1 MSRGLKKYFSLLL
14 VISLFVTGALP
25 VSAGTENTAPV
36 SWENLSPLP
45 SGNKVMGVT
54 IGANTVVVVG
64 EGGSVGTFSN
74 YTTWAIR
81 NSGVV
86 NDLNDIINIGSGAN
100 AKFVAVGDK
109 GTVITSTDGASWTT
123 QTTGISENIS
133 ENLNAVVYSGSRLVA
148 VGDSGKIITSSDG
161 GVTWAAS
168 TSGVSVNLN
177 AIAYGDSKFV
187 AVGDG
192 GEIINSSDGLAWTP
206 QTSGSTNDLNGISYG
221 GNVFVAA
228 GAAGEI
234 LSAPNALG
242 TWTKGTNSIKS
253 DFNSVSYRNN
263 RFFIAGD
270 AGKLIYSATGTSG
283 WSSSVSVAGAT
294 DNLMKIKATDFGYF
308 IVSSEGSVFFATA
321 STGGTSSWE
330 KFSSPTSSAL
340 KTVTYANN
348 TYITVGTDGLIGTS
362 TDGKVWSK
370 VASGTTNAINGIAYG
385 NSKFVTVGSN
395 GQILTSSNNGTSW
408 TAGTSV
414 DAITLN
420 SIVYGSGLFVAVGN
434 SGKIVVSSDGVNWAR
449 ISDSKTVNHLNAVTY
464 GNGKYVAVGAGGT
477 IVTSSNGAEW
487 KSEDSKTNGK
497 LLNGISYGSGLF
509 VAVGASG
516 TVVISADSSR
526 WSARTI
532 DGQVN
537 LNGVAS
543 GSGVFMAAGDSGNV
557 YYTADPS
564 QTWHPE
570 TTGTTKKLNGI
581 GFIAGQDRFIAVG
594 DPGVMIVS
602 YPVLNIP
609 RVISQSP
616 ENAEKDIPT
625 DAELVLTFNQKV
637 TAASGNINIY
647 KASDLS
653 APVETIPVDDSI
665 RVTVQNNTVTVNP
678 EKDLDK
684 GTKYAVTIDSDTFYN
699 ESEIGNV
706 AIEGDAWSF
715 TTVAVLDETA
725 PIVTAYSPD
734 KGETGVAIDADLT
747 LTFSE
752 DVTKESGNI
761 EIYESTDSDVPVQI
775 IPISSNNVAID
786 GSVITIDPFFPLK
799 YNTSY
804 FVNIGAGSFID
815 PAGNYYAGI
824 TDSGTWQFTT
834 EEAPDTTP
842 PVVSSYSPEDRAT
855 EVATGANLTLTFSEN
870 VTKGEGSIEIYNS
883 ANSITPAVTIPVTSE
898 IVTVQGNVVTIN
910 PEDKLDY
917 STSYFVKIG
926 SGAFKDTAGNN
937 YAGIANST
945 TWRFT
950 TTGEPDTA
958 APAVSAYLPANGATG
973 VGVETN
979 LVLTFSENVS
989 AGEGSIVIYNSASDK
1004 AVATISASDLTIL
1017 NDVVTVNPADNLEY
1031 GTSYFVQI
1039 TDDAFTDT
1047 AGNYFAG
1054 ISDSTTWQFTTA
1066 AAPDTTSPTVTAFSP
1081 EPGATEV
1088 GIDANLILTFSEN
1101 VTAGEGNIVIY
1112 NSANNAPVA
1121 TIPAASGNVTTQ
1133 NHVVTINPA
1142 DDLKYSTS
1150 YYVRIGT
1157 GTFKDTSGNSYAG
1170 INDSGVWNFTTT
1182 GVPDRTSPTVSTY
1195 SPEPWATEVALGANL
1210 VLTFSE
1216 NVKKAEGSIEIFK
1229 STDEIHPIVTIP
1241 VASDIVTIQNNVVT
1255 INPADNLEHGTSYF
1269 VRITEGAFRD
1279 NAGNSFAGIAGITA
1293 WRFVT
1298 ASGPDTAAPLVT
1310 AYSPADNA
1318 TQVST
1323 SAALSLTFNENV
1335 LAGDANIDIVNAA
1348 DDMIVTTIKAGNQ
1361 ALVSVTNA
1369 TVSINTGGILKQGG
1383 SYYVLIH
1390 PGAFTDE
1397 SGNSFAG
1404 IADKTVWNF
1413 STVPVPVT
1421 PTDPPALGSGGSG
1434 GAAPVATPST
1444 QTETINL
1451 NVENGSTQ
1459 GSNVSSVVVS
1469 RTKDANGVKSDVITF
1484 ALDQALRAINELKAA
1499 GSNIARIIVPDA
1511 NDEVA
1516 ETRMTIPAAS
1526 SKAFADNQ
1534 ISLDIFTVNAEVK
1547 VPGSSLVGFG
1557 TDIYFNLVP
1566 LKTQQQSA
1574 DAEARAKAQVQS
1586 LSGGGAVTLVGRPVT
1601 IDTNLQSRPVTL
1613 VLPINN
1619 TSLTAEQLKALA
1631 VFIEHS
1637 DGTKELVKGEIVPFG
1652 QTGKSGI
1659 QFNVNKFSTFTVV
1672 LAQDPAVQ
1680 VKAYMTGYADG
1691 TFQPGKSITRAE
1703 IASIIARTFNPSAS
1717 TSGVAY
1723 TDLAA
1728 GHWAT
1733 NAINLVSSSGIM
1745 KGYADGSFKPN
1756 QTITRAEMATILSR
1770 LVTNGQGNA
1779 VSFSDIAG
1787 HWAQAAVETTAKAGM
1802 ITGYEDGTFRPN
1814 QTLTRA
1820 EAVTIVNRALG
1831 ITPLTSAAPQWSDV
1845 PAHYWAFSNIQAASV
1860 DHTAE

>member
-25 VSAGTENTAPV
+25 ASAGTENTAPV

-74 YTTWAIR
+74 YATWAIR

-192 GEIINSSDGLAWTP
+192 GKIINSSDGLAWTP

-434 SGKIVVSSDGVNWAR
+434 SGKIVVSSDGFNWAR

-937 YAGIANST
+937 YAGITNST

-958 APAVSAYLPANGATG
+958 APTVSAYLPANGATG

-1088 GIDANLILTFSEN
+1088 GIDANLI
-1101 VTAGEGNIVIY
+1101 
-1112 NSANNAPVA
+1112 
-1121 TIPAASGNVTTQ
+1121 
-1133 NHVVTINPA
+1133 
-1142 DDLKYSTS
+1142 
-1150 YYVRIGT
+1150 
-1157 GTFKDTSGNSYAG
+1157 
-1170 INDSGVWNFTTT
+1170 
-1182 GVPDRTSPTVSTY
+1182 
-1195 SPEPWATEVALGANL
+1195 
-1210 VLTFSE
+1210 LTFSE

-1421 PTDPPALGSGGSG
+1421 PTDPPASGSGGSG

-1586 LSGGGAVTLVGRPVT
+1586 LSVGGAVTLVGRPVT

-1703 IASIIARTFNPSAS
+1703 VASIIARTFNPSAS

-1845 PAHYWAFSNIQAASV
+1845 PAQYWAFSNIQAASV